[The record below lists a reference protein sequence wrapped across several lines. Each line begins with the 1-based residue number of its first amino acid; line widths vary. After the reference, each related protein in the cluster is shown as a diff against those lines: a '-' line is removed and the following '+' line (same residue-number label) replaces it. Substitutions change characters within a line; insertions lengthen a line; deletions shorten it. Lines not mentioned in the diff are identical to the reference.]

1 MIRRPPRSTRTDT
14 LVPYPHIFRSME
26 VGRNES
32 GAEALDRVRSGL
44 AARNDGRQ
52 GRLDRK
58 DLEVRPMFLGE
69 LRDAGDVAAGADA
82 GDQHVDRRILEV
94 GEDFGAGGDRKSTRL
109 NSSH

>member
-1 MIRRPPRSTRTDT
+1 
-14 LVPYPHIFRSME
+14 ME
-26 VGRNES
+26 VARNES

-58 DLEVRPMFLGE
+58 DLEVRPMFLEE

-94 GEDFGAGGDRKSTRL
+94 GEDFGAGGADMRSEEHTSELQSLMR
-109 NSSH
+109 SSYAVFCSKTKNKPER

>member
-1 MIRRPPRSTRTDT
+1 
-14 LVPYPHIFRSME
+14 ME
-26 VGRNES
+26 VARDES

-58 DLEVRPMFLGE
+58 DLEVRPMFLEE
-69 LRDAGDVAAGADA
+69 LRDAGDVAAGDDA

-94 GEDFGAGGDRKSTRL
+94 GEAFGAGGADMDVDVRVIFDLLRQQGARRRSDTLYRGL
-109 NSSH
+109 D